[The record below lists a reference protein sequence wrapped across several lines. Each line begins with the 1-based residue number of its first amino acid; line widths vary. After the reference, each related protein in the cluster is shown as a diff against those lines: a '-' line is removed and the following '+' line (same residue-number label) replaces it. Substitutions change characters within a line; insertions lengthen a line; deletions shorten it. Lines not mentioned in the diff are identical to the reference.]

1 MFSGAD
7 RSLSEAHFLMEG
19 FMTTEGTEEHLS
31 VYRLLP
37 SMREFQ
43 LLHFDNSLVDL
54 MRWQASGSQGQFPME
69 FTAEWGGHPRW
80 TKSEFPTGNP
90 SSPVLS
96 CRLAD
101 LLRDDLERAGRLLPI
116 RIENAD
122 ADDYLL
128 YVVELVADCLD
139 TEKSS
144 PADKLGRVQRSV
156 FRPEALPADVPAFR
170 PTGFPTAVCWNG
182 WAVDLLNGLLGD
194 QLEARLVWSEDPK
207 DVPYPDPWGF

>member
-1 MFSGAD
+1 
-7 RSLSEAHFLMEG
+7 
-19 FMTTEGTEEHLS
+19 MTTEGTEEHLS

-54 MRWQASGSQGQFPME
+54 MRWQVGCSQGPSPTE

-96 CRLAD
+96 RRLAD
-101 LLRDDLERAGRLLPI
+101 LLRGDLERAGRLLPV

-122 ADDYLL
+122 EDNYLL
-128 YVVELVADCLD
+128 CVVERVADCLD
-139 TEKSS
+139 TEKSA
-144 PADKLGRVQRSV
+144 PPDKLGRVQRSIY
-156 FRPEALPADVPAFR
+156 RPEAVPADVPAFR
-170 PTGFPTAVCWNG
+170 STGFPTAVCWNG
-182 WAVDLLNGLLGD
+182 WAVDLLTGLLGD
-194 QLEARLVWSEDPK
+194 QVEARLVWSEDPGL
-207 DVPYPDPWGF
+207 VPHPDPWGF